1 MTSAPHRRRLLLLPA
16 ILALVGSAVAV
27 PAAAYEPAPGVDGAV
42 FFAADG
48 LRQDLVEGYAAEG
61 VLPTMAD
68 FLQKGAKASGGGLMT
83 QAPPNTG
90 AGWYTLA
97 TGAWPGVH
105 GSTNNTFHVN
115 GSTFAN
121 STSSFSAAALQAET
135 IAQSAERA
143 GLKVAQVEWAGGIQ
157 ATTAGPTI
165 DFRSFFSG
173 RGVATNYISSADSE
187 AFTRSFGLQFDHP
200 AGYAGNAPF
209 AAAAPAPA
217 NAWTN
222 VPVSFSPAQEMRL
235 RVLDFGTDKYGLN
248 AYLYDSTDNGATDYD
263 RVLLSASKDG
273 AQSVGDLGKGEWA
286 DVKVT
291 IVGGT
296 SAGLTA
302 GFLVKVEE
310 LTADLSRVRLFHTSA
325 ARANARWAGWPGE
338 PGFSGDFAEYLAQ
351 TFPSST
357 AGDFAVLEAGIVSE
371 ETYIEQG
378 EYWSTAHIPML
389 QYVGKTYKPDLLL
402 VGYPVTDEV
411 QHQFLSLVTLT
422 VPGGGANPAYDD
434 VNLDGAK
441 DGRVA
446 AREAFIRDTY
456 AEADH
461 VLKVA
466 RGLVGKDPTTF
477 VSSDHGFAPQFLAID
492 ASKVLVDLG
501 LLSRPQTSNCRTAV
515 GETIGKA
522 KACWAGGALQ
532 VYLNQAGRD
541 PAGGGF
547 TQVLANQAAATVAAI
562 RAAFAALTD
571 TNDWNRDGSPDGM
584 KVIDRTFTKDEARYI
599 PNGPG
604 STADMAHPTRTGD
617 LVVFSY
623 PPYQFD
629 AATPGTLIAPSAFFG
644 QHGYV
649 PDVQDQA
656 SNINVRATFIAG
668 GKGVAKASV
677 SARSIDLAPT
687 LALLLGI
694 PVPQQSQ
701 GRVLLEIVKGSPSYK
716 PVNIIG
722 LNDFHGQLSPST
734 LVYDSGI
741 SAPVGGAAQL
751 ATWFDEEFAG
761 LKRQGLIVAAGDNVG
776 ASPPN
781 SGLLEDMPAI
791 DVENAWGL
799 DATSLGNHELDYGV
813 DRLEDHI
820 ARANFP
826 FLASNVVETATGQIP
841 PWLDGASAVFTVD
854 GIKVGVIGAELQE
867 TPELVSAG
875 ATAGL
880 TFLDEGPRIRAESVR
895 LKNLGVNVQIVVIH
909 EGTSAGR
916 NAAGLNA
923 AQPWTGPILSIADQ
937 LQDTTVDA
945 MVVGHTHRNSNL
957 QYGKFPIVEGI
968 NAGTS
973 FSVLQLMV
981 RDGDVA
987 WLGASTR
994 VAKSIGVTQ
1003 RPDVKAIVDAA
1014 NTAVAPILQQVVGT
1028 QVASIFRDPARASE
1042 SAMGNLVA
1050 DALLDKYAGD
1060 AEAAYTNSGGLR
1072 ADIPCSPP
1080 SAGEGDCVITLGE
1093 LFAVLPFGNATVVE
1107 TLTGAQMRT
1116 AFMNGFGPSCGNSSG
1131 TGRFP
1136 QIAGIKVEYHCAGT
1150 GVVVID
1156 HIWKTPAGGPATE
1169 LADGDTLRFVTND
1182 FMYTGGD
1189 GYTVFLQGTDVEL
1202 KGDLLLD
1209 VVANYVTANSP
1220 VNPLV
1225 EGRIVKN

>member
-1 MTSAPHRRRLLLLPA
+1 M
-16 ILALVGSAVAV
+16 
-27 PAAAYEPAPGVDGAV
+27 
-42 FFAADG
+42 
-48 LRQDLVEGYAAEG
+48 
-61 VLPTMAD
+61 
-68 FLQKGAKASGGGLMT
+68 
-83 QAPPNTG
+83 
-90 AGWYTLA
+90 
-97 TGAWPGVH
+97 
-105 GSTNNTFHVN
+105 
-115 GSTFAN
+115 
-121 STSSFSAAALQAET
+121 
-135 IAQSAERA
+135 
-143 GLKVAQVEWAGGIQ
+143 
-157 ATTAGPTI
+157 
-165 DFRSFFSG
+165 
-173 RGVATNYISSADSE
+173 
-187 AFTRSFGLQFDHP
+187 
-200 AGYAGNAPF
+200 
-209 AAAAPAPA
+209 
-217 NAWTN
+217 
-222 VPVSFSPAQEMRL
+222 
-235 RVLDFGTDKYGLN
+235 
-248 AYLYDSTDNGATDYD
+248 
-263 RVLLSASKDG
+263 
-273 AQSVGDLGKGEWA
+273 
-286 DVKVT
+286 
-291 IVGGT
+291 
-296 SAGLTA
+296 
-302 GFLVKVEE
+302 
-310 LTADLSRVRLFHTSA
+310 
-325 ARANARWAGWPGE
+325 
-338 PGFSGDFAEYLAQ
+338 
-351 TFPSST
+351 
-357 AGDFAVLEAGIVSE
+357 
-371 ETYIEQG
+371 
-378 EYWSTAHIPML
+378 
-389 QYVGKTYKPDLLL
+389 
-402 VGYPVTDEV
+402 TDEV
-411 QHQFLSLVTLT
+411 EHQFLGLVTPT
-422 VPGGGANPAYDD
+422 VPGGKANPAYDD
-434 VNLDGAK
+434 VNLDGVK

-446 AREAFIRDTY
+446 ARKAFIRDAY

-466 RGLVGKDPTTF
+466 RSLVGKDPTTF

-501 LLSRPQTSNCRTAV
+501 LLSNVQTSNCRTAT
-515 GETIGKA
+515 GETIALA

-532 VYLNQAGRD
+532 VYLKVEGRD
-541 PAGGGF
+541 CTTPTGQPACG
-547 TQVLANQAAATVAAI
+547 VRAADVAARVASI
-562 RAAFAALTD
+562 RAAFTAITD
-571 TNDWNRDGSPDGM
+571 PNDWNHDGSPDGM

-649 PDVQDQA
+649 PDVQDLA
-656 SNINVRATFIAG
+656 NNINMRATFIAG
-668 GKGVAKASV
+668 GKGVAKATV
-677 SARSIDLAPT
+677 SARTIDLAPT
-687 LALLLGI
+687 LAFLLEI

-701 GRVLLEIVKGSPSYK
+701 GRVLLEIVKGAPSYK
-716 PVNIIG
+716 PINILA

-741 SAPVGGAAQL
+741 SASVGGAAQL
-751 ATWFDEEFAG
+751 ATWFDEEFAS
-761 LKRQGLIVAAGDNVG
+761 LKRQGLLLAAGDNVG

-781 SGLLEDMPAI
+781 SGLLQDMPTI
-791 DVENAWGL
+791 DAENAWGL

-841 PWLDGASAVFTVD
+841 PWLDGASAVFTVN

-880 TFLDEGPRIRAESVR
+880 TFLDEGPRIHAESVR
-895 LKNLGVNVQIVVIH
+895 LKNLGVNVQVVVIH

-916 NAAGLNA
+916 NAAGLTA

-937 LQDTTVDA
+937 LQDTTIDA
-945 MVVGHTHRNSNL
+945 MIVGHTHRISNL

-987 WLGASTR
+987 WTGASTR
-994 VAKSIGVTQ
+994 VAKAIGVAP

-1014 NTAVAPILQQVVGT
+1014 NTAVAPILTQVVGT
-1028 QVASIFRDPARASE
+1028 QVASIFRDPARAAE

-1050 DALLDKYAGD
+1050 DAMLDKYAGE

-1080 SAGEGDCVITLGE
+1080 LANEPDCTITLGE
-1093 LFAVLPFGNATVVE
+1093 VFAVLPFGNSSVVE

-1116 AFMNGFGPSCGNSSG
+1116 AFTNGFGPSCGNTSG

-1156 HIWKTPAGGPATE
+1156 HMWKTPEGGPVTE
-1169 LADGDTLRFVTND
+1169 LTDAGTLRFVTND

-1189 GYTVFLQGTDVEL
+1189 GYTVFLQGTNVEF

-1209 VVANYVTANSP
+1209 VVANYITANSP
-1220 VNPLV
+1220 VNPAI
-1225 EGRIVKN
+1225 EGRITKTP